1 MKPYDGYGVLLSSLK
16 SVKLNKGLGM
26 PKPIK
31 VHKTSA
37 DLENFNLIHSN
48 LSSNRGIDKLNLK
61 SLATNRSVE
70 VLLSQEAVAKLRKKD
85 NF

>member
-16 SVKLNKGLGM
+16 YIALNEGLGR

-31 VHKTSA
+31 VNKNSA
-37 DLENFNLIHSN
+37 DLEGFNLIRSN
-48 LSSNRGIDKLNLK
+48 LSTNRGVDKLNLK

-70 VLLSQEAVAKLRKKD
+70 VLLSQEAIAKLRKK
-85 NF
+85 